1 MSDPDRPGFHH
12 RSQAAVGALCPW
24 HRHAGARTQQRLEPS
39 QGDRATDVR
48 VRHTK
53 KIIDCY
59 VALIGIWEP
68 GDRIYLFGFSR
79 GAYTAR
85 CLSHVLEVCGIPRNE
100 PSGESISLDPKSLRR
115 VAKEAVSCVYWL
127 GMPRDSAE
135 IDKRAEHF
143 CSAYKSEVGRTAG
156 ASAYFIGIWDA
167 VAAIGGNVSSQ
178 IGPTTG
184 TSRQTSST
192 RGICSRSTRAGT
204 ISSGCH
210 GKAFFEPSSDE
221 NKSSPAEMKSAPSNT
236 LPP

>member
-59 VALIGIWEP
+59 VALIGVWEP

-143 CSAYKSEVGRTAG
+143 CSAYKSELDALRARRPISSEYGMRLQRSVATFLPKLGLRPALRVRRPVRAASAVDRRGLERFQAG
-156 ASAYFIGIWDA
+156 AMGRRSL
-167 VAAIGGNVSSQ
+167 
-178 IGPTTG
+178 
-184 TSRQTSST
+184 SRA
-192 RGICSRSTRAGT
+192 RMRTRARRL
-204 ISSGCH
+204 
-210 GKAFFEPSSDE
+210 K
-221 NKSSPAEMKSAPSNT
+221 
-236 LPP
+236 